1 MDRSERRSMNGMMAT
16 FYGGVCGVEVNEDE
30 AASCNL
36 QSKRLKI
43 FGSKSTPRSDR
54 RYDGQVV

>member
-1 MDRSERRSMNGMMAT
+1 MNGMMAT